1 MEVLSWFW
9 FLVLGFGFWV
19 LVLVAAICVLQP
31 TPVLLSFLCKSLFAW
46 ALPIGTQTLLVSKTR
61 RRS

>member
-1 MEVLSWFW
+1 
-9 FLVLGFGFWV
+9 LVLGFGFWV